1 MPLPINGS
9 RIISFFCEPAFIH
22 GIIKSD
28 GNTAKCASLYGLFVI
43 LQTDLLFLVGY
54 DLVNPE

>member
-1 MPLPINGS
+1 MNGS
-9 RIISFFCEPAFIH
+9 NTISPLFDPALIH
-22 GIIKSD
+22 GIIKSG

-54 DLVNPE
+54 DLVNHE